1 MRKTK
6 NLMGL
11 IWGFGFFFFASTR
24 RGLAEEVFDINNMV
38 DTATKNSDV
47 VSIIVIML
55 LLTLTSSLVMM
66 MTSFTRVIIILSFT
80 RNALGTQQM
89 PPNQVLIGIALALT
103 LFIMMPVITEIKEV
117 AYDPYTAGEMEIMEA
132 VEVAEGP
139 LRNFMYSQVESEPA
153 SLNMFLDLSGVTETP
168 ATVEDIPFSVLVPAF
183 ITGELAKAFKIG
195 FLLFIPFIMIDMM
208 VASILMSM
216 GMMMLPPVMIS
227 LPFKILLFVMVDGW
241 ELIMKTIVTSFM

>member
-6 NLMGL
+6 NLVGL
-11 IWGFGFFFFASTR
+11 ILGFGFFLFLPAR
-24 RGLAEEVFDINNMV
+24 QGLAEQVYDINNIV
-38 DTATKNSDV
+38 DTAASNSDV
-47 VSIIVIML
+47 VSIMIVML

-103 LFIMMPVITEIKEV
+103 LFIMMPVITDIKEA
-117 AYDPYTAGEMEIMEA
+117 AYDPYVAGDMEIMEA
-132 VEVAEGP
+132 VSAAEGP
-139 LRNFMYSQVESEPA
+139 LKNFMYAQVESEPK

-168 ATVEDIPFSVLVPAF
+168 ASVDEIPMSVLVPAF
-183 ITGELAKAFKIG
+183 VTGELAKAFKIG
-195 FLLFIPFIMIDMM
+195 FLLFIPFIMIDMI

-227 LPFKILLFVMVDGW
+227 LPFKILLFIMVDGW
-241 ELIMKTIVTSFM
+241 GLIMKTIVTSFL